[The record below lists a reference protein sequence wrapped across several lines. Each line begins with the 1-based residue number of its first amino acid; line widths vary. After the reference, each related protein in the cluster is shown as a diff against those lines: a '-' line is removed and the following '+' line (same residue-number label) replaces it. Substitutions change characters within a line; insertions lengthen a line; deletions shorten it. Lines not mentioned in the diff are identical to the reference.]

1 MAKSSTTKVNV
12 RPMGSK
18 VIVKRDE
25 AETKTES
32 GLYLPEKAKDK
43 PKSGAVLSVG
53 PGAVNE
59 ETGERIPVAVKEGD
73 KVLFTSYAGT
83 ELKLNGVD
91 VLILDEEDILAIV
104 D

>member
-1 MAKSSTTKVNV
+1 MAKTSSKINV
-12 RPMGSK
+12 RPLGAK

-25 AETKTES
+25 AEEKTES

-43 PKSGAVLSVG
+43 PKSGSVVSVG
-53 PGAVNE
+53 PGAINE
-59 ETGERIPVAVKEGD
+59 ENGQRIPLAVKEGD

-83 ELKLNGVD
+83 EIKLNNVD
-91 VLILDEEDILAIV
+91 LLILDEDDILAVV